1 VRSGFEPTAYF
12 PIAQF
17 DAAKSMTLGVRAA
30 GTPPAALA
38 ASLGRTIER
47 TMPEAGFTIKL
58 LSDQVGSTFRQER
71 LLAMLAGF
79 FGVLALLL
87 AALGLYG
94 VTAYSVNRRRSEIGI
109 RMALGADRIGVVRM
123 VVGRVVGLVA
133 VGVVLGAGLSFWAS
147 TFVAKLLFQVKPHDP
162 AMFAGAAAVLA
173 SAALAASWLPAR
185 RAASID
191 PATVLRDS

>member
-1 VRSGFEPTAYF
+1 
-12 PIAQF
+12 
-17 DAAKSMTLGVRAA
+17 
-30 GTPPAALA
+30 
-38 ASLGRTIER
+38 
-47 TMPEAGFTIKL
+47 
-58 LSDQVGSTFRQER
+58 
-71 LLAMLAGF
+71 
-79 FGVLALLL
+79 
-87 AALGLYG
+87 
-94 VTAYSVNRRRSEIGI
+94 
-109 RMALGADRIGVVRM
+109 MA
-123 VVGRVVGLVA
+123 VGRVVGLVA